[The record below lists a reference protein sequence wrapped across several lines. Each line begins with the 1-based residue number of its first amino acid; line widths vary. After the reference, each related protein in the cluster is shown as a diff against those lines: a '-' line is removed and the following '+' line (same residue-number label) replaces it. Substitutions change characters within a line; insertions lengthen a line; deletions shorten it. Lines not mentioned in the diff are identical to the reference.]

1 MKRPQRQS
9 ELVLCLA
16 VVAMTIAVLAK
27 YDYPSASQTA
37 KTCKHFSTM
46 CEASRLQLSSFSFTI
61 IACILALAL
70 AARDLEAPREVRQHR
85 EREREHARILVVC
98 ARRLRLCSVH
108 GRCHRVQRARVTQL
122 PCTVARER
130 ECRECTQQKEF
141 QLCIA
146 PVCARAIRGMHAVEC
161 SKHGACSAA
170 CVGCVAHV
178 VVAREHV

>member
-1 MKRPQRQS
+1 MA
-9 ELVLCLA
+9 EDVGALA
-16 VVAMTIAVLAK
+16 VARDEDVRSEDGVEARGGERGAAGRGRREEQRVLERGELDGAVAVRAEQRAHPRGAHARVRRERGAHV
-27 YDYPSASQTA
+27 A
-37 KTCKHFSTM
+37 
-46 CEASRLQLSSFSFTI
+46 
-61 IACILALAL
+61 

-161 SKHGACSAA
+161 SKHGAWS
-170 CVGCVAHV
+170 
-178 VVAREHV
+178 

>member
-1 MKRPQRQS
+1 MHPFHGHFMKRPQRQS

-70 AARDLEAPREVRQHR
+70 AAVQVVALLDTRLVRGRYVFWHVLAGALVGCAFLGFLLFPVSFWAHGNTYPKGSDQVTWFV
-85 EREREHARILVVC
+85 LQLLSVVC
-98 ARRLRLCSVH
+98 SLAALGLNIYA
-108 GRCHRVQRARVTQL
+108 GRHFGRS
-122 PCTVARER
+122 
-130 ECRECTQQKEF
+130 F
-141 QLCIA
+141 QIL
-146 PVCARAIRGMHAVEC
+146 
-161 SKHGACSAA
+161 
-170 CVGCVAHV
+170 
-178 VVAREHV
+178 